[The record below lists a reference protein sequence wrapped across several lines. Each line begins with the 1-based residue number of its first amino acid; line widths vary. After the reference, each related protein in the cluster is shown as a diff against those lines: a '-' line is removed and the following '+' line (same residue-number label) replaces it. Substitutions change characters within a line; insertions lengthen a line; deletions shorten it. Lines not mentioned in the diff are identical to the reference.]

1 MAETPMR
8 TVRVSDELW
17 DAVRVKAQAADVT
30 VSAVIVAALREYVND
45 R

>member
-1 MAETPMR
+1 MR

-17 DAVRVKAQAADVT
+17 DAVRAKATASDVT